1 MKKILLRTLA
11 LLLVSAAGMAQ
22 APGIFNYQAVARNP
36 VGNALSGKQISIRL
50 TVHDGSAAGPSV
62 YSETRTT
69 TTNAFG
75 LFNVQVGSPG
85 ASNVTG
91 TVAGVNWA
99 AGSKYLQV
107 EMDPAGGSAFT
118 TIGATQLA
126 SVPYALNAAGAA
138 PTGPATGD
146 LTGNYPAPTLTT
158 TGVTAGT
165 YGNATSYPTF
175 TVDAKGRITLAGTQ
189 AFPPPPVALPPT
201 GPAGGDL
208 TGTYPNPV
216 VAGIRN
222 VPVAATAPTLNYILG
237 YNGVNWAPTSLATHP
252 DNYWRLNGT
261 NINNANTGNVGIGIT
276 TPTNKLEVAGIA
288 RINATTN
295 QEGGELRL
303 QEGNLFGPQNNWIMD
318 NFLSFAGGNKLRFWN
333 DGGGMAIQVMP
344 NSKVAIGNMAFSE
357 QPQSTLDVEG
367 NLAVGSTYSGSVA
380 APANGAIIEGN
391 VGIGNSAPTA
401 KLDVTGSVKI
411 ADGTQG
417 ANKVFTSNA
426 AGLGSWQAL
435 PAGGVT
441 GSGTLNTVAKFTP
454 SGTVVGNSQITDDG
468 TSLGI
473 TTPVLSPNIKLQV
486 TAGAI
491 GNAIRGTLTGTPATS
506 IATAGSIYGE
516 STTGIGVIGVSGTQN
531 GVYGLSTGT
540 LGGTVGVSTGTGT
553 GIWGVATG
561 AGVAGFFDGGVNGRG
576 IVVLTGSSGIGTTV
590 PAGRLMVVQPATPV
604 PAIDTF
610 PAITG
615 FSYTAQGALKGAIY
629 GNYNGSNYG
638 VGVQGVGYNGI
649 NNTDV
654 NTTFTVGNQDLGVYG
669 SANTAGV
676 EGASV
681 NGIGVVGYNKNS
693 SFAAT
698 TGGGNSYGVYGYA
711 NTIGGAAVP
720 TTRYGVYGYA
730 TGATTNYAGYFSGN
744 VQITGSIA
752 KGSGTFK
759 IDHPLDP
766 ENKYLY
772 HSFVESPDM
781 MNIYNGNITTD
792 ANGYA
797 TVTMPD
803 YFDALNKDF
812 RYQLTVIGTF
822 AQAIIGKEMSGNEFV
837 IRTSEPNVKVSW
849 MVTGVRQDKYA
860 NAHRVVPEMEK
871 EPENKGYYLHAAE
884 WGQPASKSMDRK
896 TRPQETMPAVNK
908 SEKAPANNTAVQ
920 TSNEM
925 PGGAQIQVREQK

>member
-1 MKKILLRTLA
+1 MKKILLHTLA
-11 LLLVSAAGMAQ
+11 LLLMSAAAMAQ

-36 VGNALSGKQISIRL
+36 VGNALANKNISVRL
-50 TVHDGSAAGPSV
+50 TVHDGSSAGPSV
-62 YSETRTT
+62 YSETRTA

-75 LFNVQVGSPG
+75 LFNIQVGSPG

-99 AGSKYLQV
+99 SGSKYLQV
-107 EMDPAGGSAFT
+107 EMDPAGGSSFT
-118 TIGATQLA
+118 TMGATQLA

-138 PTGPATGD
+138 PLGPAAGD
-146 LTGNYPAPTLTT
+146 LAGTYPAPTLTT

-175 TVDAKGRITLAGTQ
+175 TVDAKGRLTLVGTQ
-189 AFPPPPVALPPT
+189 PLPGALPPSGPAGGSLT
-201 GPAGGDL
+201 GIYPNPTIANGAVTQAMLAGGITVPPSGPAGGDL
-208 TGTYPNPV
+208 TGTYPNPTIAIPFIKTSSQPANPLV
-216 VAGIRN
+216 GMTNSSATGTLGAIQGTSASLDGNAVGVQGTISS
-222 VPVAATAPTLNYILG
+222 AAPG
-237 YNGVNWAPTSLATHP
+237 GFSSGVRGVNNSTSGLGIGVWGSQAGSGWGVYGAAPSGVGVNGASTSGIAV
-252 DNYWRLNGT
+252 NGT
-261 NINNANTGNVGIGIT
+261 STSGIGLSGNSTTGNALQTAGKVQLTGIG
-276 TPTNKLEVAGIA
+276 E
-288 RINATTN
+288 
-295 QEGGELRL
+295 
-303 QEGNLFGPQNNWIMD
+303 
-318 NFLSFAGGNKLRFWN
+318 
-333 DGGGMAIQVMP
+333 
-344 NSKVAIGNMAFSE
+344 
-357 QPQSTLDVEG
+357 
-367 NLAVGSTYSGSVA
+367 
-380 APANGAIIEGN
+380 
-391 VGIGNSAPTA
+391 
-401 KLDVTGSVKI
+401 
-411 ADGTQG
+411 
-417 ANKVFTSNA
+417 A
-426 AGLGSWQAL
+426 AGRVLTSTATGVATWQAL

-441 GSGTLNTVAKFTP
+441 GSGTINTVAKFTP
-454 SGTVVGNSQITDDG
+454 SGTAVGNSQITDDG
-468 TSLGI
+468 TSLGVN
-473 TTPVLSPNIKLQV
+473 TPVLSPNIKMQV

-491 GNAIRGTLTGTPATS
+491 GNTIRGTLTGTPSTS

-540 LGGTVGVSTGTGT
+540 LGGTVGVSTGTGN

-561 AGVAGFFDGGVNGRG
+561 AGVAGFFDGGLTGRG
-576 IVVLTGSSGIGTTV
+576 IIVSTGSSGIGTTA
-590 PAGRLMVVQPATPV
+590 PTGRLMVMQPATPV

-615 FSYTAQGALKGAIY
+615 YSYTAQGAIKGAIY

-649 NNTDV
+649 NNLDV
-654 NTTFTVGNQDLGVYG
+654 NTNFTTGNQDLGVYG

-681 NGIGVVGYNKNS
+681 NGIGVVGYNKNA

-698 TGGGNSYGVYGYA
+698 TGGGNTYGVYGYA
-711 NTIGGAAVP
+711 NTIGGAAAP

-792 ANGYA
+792 ASGYA

-812 RYQLTVIGTF
+812 RYQLTAIGTF
-822 AQAIIGKEMSGNEFV
+822 AQAIIGKEMEGNQFV

-860 NAHRVVPEMEK
+860 NAHRVVAEVDK

-884 WGQPASKSMDRK
+884 WGKPASKSMDNV
-896 TRPQETMPAVNK
+896 TRPKDTKTLTGK
-908 SEKAPANNTAVQ
+908 SVKAPATASPAQ
-920 TSNEM
+920 QASGTT
-925 PGGAQIQVREQK
+925 GGAVIEVKAEK